1 MFSLALET
9 AAFRLV
15 EAFFN
20 RLADFFAVVE
30 QPILGLSEIFQRKM
44 NHVGGSFVIALF
56 HLLFDQGFVAGI
68 ENYRHVLILA
78 SAPLETGEADVGVA
92 AAVADAFAPTGEG
105 EGHYKVVVRI
115 FFKGSVFVP
124 VADAADLDR

>member
-1 MFSLALET
+1 MEFSLLSLVQT
-9 AAFRLV
+9 FFDRLV
-15 EAFFN
+15 N
-20 RLADFFAVVE
+20 FFAVVE

-44 NHVGGSFVIALF
+44 NYVGGCFVIALF

-105 EGHYKVVVRI
+105 EGHYKVVVRV

>member
-1 MFSLALET
+1 MEFSLISLVQT
-9 AAFRLV
+9 FFDRLV
-15 EAFFN
+15 NFFV
-20 RLADFFAVVE
+20 VVE

-44 NHVGGSFVIALF
+44 NHVGGCLVIALF
-56 HLLFDQGFVAGI
+56 HLLFDQGLVAGT

-105 EGHYKVVVRI
+105 EGHYKVVVRV